1 MRMFPEVKERKA
13 EIGVFG
19 GSGLYNIEGA
29 TVLEEIKVETPFGM
43 PSDLITIVEIAGK
56 KVAFLPRH
64 GRKHQYP
71 PHKIPYKANTW
82 AMKALGVERVLA
94 PNAVGSLQP
103 HIKPGDFVICD
114 QFVDRTRHRDDTFF
128 DGPITTHVSTADPYC
143 PQLREIA
150 IQACKDLGIPHHE
163 RGTVVVIEGPRFST
177 KAESRWFTQ
186 LGWEVIN
193 MTQYPE
199 VVLAREAELCYVNI
213 SIVTDYDTG
222 LVAEGEVEPVSAE
235 EVMRNFAASLEKARA
250 LLVEM
255 IKRIPPERT
264 CKCGEALKHARVI
277 V

>member
-1 MRMFPEVKERKA
+1 MFPEVKERRA

-19 GSGLYNIEGA
+19 GSGLYSMEGA
-29 TVLEEIKVETPFGM
+29 TVLEELKVETPFGA

-56 KVAFLPRH
+56 RVAFLPRH

-71 PHKIPYKANTW
+71 PHKVPYKANIW

-94 PNAVGSLQP
+94 PNAVGSLQR
-103 HIKPGDFVICD
+103 HVKPGDFVICD

-128 DGPITTHVSTADPYC
+128 NGPLTTHVSTADPYC

-150 IQACKDLGIPHHE
+150 IQACRDLGIPHHE

-177 KAESRWFTQ
+177 KAESLWFTQ
-186 LGWEVIN
+186 MGWEVIN

-235 EVMRNFAASLEKARA
+235 EVMRNFAASVEKARQLIA
-250 LLVEM
+250 EIIRRL
-255 IKRIPPERT
+255 PAERT
-264 CKCGEALKHARVI
+264 CRCGEALKHARVI

>member
-1 MRMFPEVKERKA
+1 
-13 EIGVFG
+13 
-19 GSGLYNIEGA
+19 
-29 TVLEEIKVETPFGM
+29 
-43 PSDLITIVEIAGK
+43 
-56 KVAFLPRH
+56 
-64 GRKHQYP
+64 
-71 PHKIPYKANTW
+71 
-82 AMKALGVERVLA
+82 MKALGVERVLA
-94 PNAVGSLQP
+94 PNAVGSLQR
-103 HIKPGDFVICD
+103 HVKPGDFVICD

-128 DGPITTHVSTADPYC
+128 NGPLTTHVSTADPYC

-150 IQACKDLGIPHHE
+150 IQACRDLGIPHHE

-186 LGWEVIN
+186 MGWEVIN

-235 EVMRNFAASLEKARA
+235 EVMRNFAASVEKARQLIA
-250 LLVEM
+250 EIIRRL
-255 IKRIPPERT
+255 PAERT
-264 CKCGEALKHARVI
+264 CRCGEALKHARVI

>member
-1 MRMFPEVKERKA
+1 MFPEVRERKA

-29 TVLEEIKVETPFGM
+29 NVLEEIKVETPYGM

-56 KVAFLPRH
+56 RVAFLPRH

-71 PHKIPYKANTW
+71 PHKIPYKANIW

-94 PNAVGSLQP
+94 PNAVGSLQR

-199 VVLAREAELCYVNI
+199 VTLAREAELCYVNI

-235 EVMRNFAASLEKARA
+235 EVMKNFANSLEKARS

-255 IKRIPPERT
+255 IKRIPTERT
-264 CKCGEALKHARVI
+264 CKCGEALKHARVL

>member
-1 MRMFPEVKERKA
+1 MFPEVKERKA

-56 KVAFLPRH
+56 RVAFLPRH

-71 PHKIPYKANTW
+71 PHKIPYKANIW
-82 AMKALGVERVLA
+82 AMKVLGVERILA
-94 PNAVGSLQP
+94 PNAVGSLQR

-186 LGWEVIN
+186 MGWDVIN

-213 SIVTDYDTG
+213 SVVTDYDTG

-235 EVMRNFAASLEKARA
+235 EVMRNFAASIDKARA

-264 CKCGEALKHARVI
+264 CQCGEALKHARVI

>member
-1 MRMFPEVKERKA
+1 MFPEVKERRA

-19 GSGLYNIEGA
+19 GSGLYSMEGA
-29 TVLEEIKVETPFGM
+29 TVLEELKVETPFGA

-56 KVAFLPRH
+56 RVAFLPRH

-71 PHKIPYKANTW
+71 PHKVPYKANIW

-94 PNAVGSLQP
+94 PNAVGSLQR
-103 HIKPGDFVICD
+103 HVKPGDFVICD

-128 DGPITTHVSTADPYC
+128 NGPLTTHVSTADPYC

-150 IQACKDLGIPHHE
+150 IQACRDLGIPHHE

-186 LGWEVIN
+186 MGWEVIN

-235 EVMRNFAASLEKARA
+235 EVMRNFAASVEKARQLIA
-250 LLVEM
+250 EIIRRL
-255 IKRIPPERT
+255 PAERT
-264 CKCGEALKHARVI
+264 CRCGEALKHARVI
-277 V
+277 F

>member
-1 MRMFPEVKERKA
+1 
-13 EIGVFG
+13 
-19 GSGLYNIEGA
+19 
-29 TVLEEIKVETPFGM
+29 
-43 PSDLITIVEIAGK
+43 LITIVEIAGK
-56 KVAFLPRH
+56 RVAFLPRH

-71 PHKIPYKANTW
+71 PHKVPYKANIW

-94 PNAVGSLQP
+94 PNAVGSLQR
-103 HIKPGDFVICD
+103 HVKPGDFVICD

-128 DGPITTHVSTADPYC
+128 NGPLTTHVSTADPYC

-150 IQACKDLGIPHHE
+150 IQACRDLGIPHHE

-186 LGWEVIN
+186 MGWEVIN

-235 EVMRNFAASLEKARA
+235 EVMRNFAASVEKARQLIA
-250 LLVEM
+250 EIIRRL
-255 IKRIPPERT
+255 PAERT
-264 CKCGEALKHARVI
+264 CRCGEALKHARVI

>member
-1 MRMFPEVKERKA
+1 MFPEVKERRA

-19 GSGLYNIEGA
+19 GSGLYSMEGA
-29 TVLEEIKVETPFGM
+29 TVLEELKVETPFGA

-56 KVAFLPRH
+56 RVAFLPRH

-71 PHKIPYKANTW
+71 PHKVPYKANIW

-94 PNAVGSLQP
+94 PNAVGSLQR
-103 HIKPGDFVICD
+103 HVKPGDFVICD

-128 DGPITTHVSTADPYC
+128 NGPLTTHVSTADPYC

-150 IQACKDLGIPHHE
+150 IQACRDLGIPHHE

-186 LGWEVIN
+186 MGWEVIN

-235 EVMRNFAASLEKARA
+235 EVMRNFAASVEKARQLIA
-250 LLVEM
+250 EIIRRL
-255 IKRIPPERT
+255 PAERT
-264 CKCGEALKHARVI
+264 CRCGEALKHARV
-277 V
+277 VV

>member
-1 MRMFPEVKERKA
+1 MFPEVKERRA
-13 EIGVFG
+13 VIGVFG
-19 GSGLYNIEGA
+19 GSGLYSMEGA
-29 TVLEEIKVETPFGM
+29 TVLEELKVETPFGA

-56 KVAFLPRH
+56 RIAFLPRH

-71 PHKIPYKANTW
+71 PHKVPYKANIW

-94 PNAVGSLQP
+94 PNAVGSLQR
-103 HIKPGDFVICD
+103 HVKPGDFVICD

-128 DGPITTHVSTADPYC
+128 NGPLTTHVSTADPYC

-150 IQACKDLGIPHHE
+150 IQACRDLGIPHHE

-186 LGWEVIN
+186 MGWEVIN

-235 EVMRNFAASLEKARA
+235 EVMRNFAASVEKARQLIA
-250 LLVEM
+250 EIIRRL
-255 IKRIPPERT
+255 PAERT
-264 CKCGEALKHARVI
+264 CRCGEALKHARVI
-277 V
+277 F

>member
-1 MRMFPEVKERKA
+1 MFPEVKERRA

-19 GSGLYNIEGA
+19 GSGLYSMERA
-29 TVLEEIKVETPFGM
+29 TVLEELKVETPFGA

-56 KVAFLPRH
+56 RVAFLPRH

-71 PHKIPYKANTW
+71 PHKVPYKANIW

-94 PNAVGSLQP
+94 PNAVGSLQR

-128 DGPITTHVSTADPYC
+128 NGPLTTHVSTADPYC

-150 IQACKDLGIPHHE
+150 IQACRDLGIPHHE

-186 LGWEVIN
+186 MGWEVIN

-235 EVMRNFAASLEKARA
+235 EVMRNFAASVEKARQLIA
-250 LLVEM
+250 EIIRRL
-255 IKRIPPERT
+255 PAERT
-264 CKCGEALKHARVI
+264 CRCGEALKHARVI

>member
-1 MRMFPEVKERKA
+1 MFPEVKERKA

-29 TVLEEIKVETPFGM
+29 KVIEELKVETPFGM
-43 PSDLITIVEIAGK
+43 PSDLITIVEIASK
-56 KVAFLPRH
+56 RVAFLPRH

-71 PHKIPYKANTW
+71 PHKIPYKANIW
-82 AMKALGVERVLA
+82 AMKVLGVERVLA
-94 PNAVGSLQP
+94 PNAVGSLQR

-143 PQLREIA
+143 PQLRNIA

-163 RGTVVVIEGPRFST
+163 KGTVVVIEGPRFST

-199 VVLAREAELCYVNI
+199 VTLAREAELCYVNI

-250 LLVEM
+250 LIVE
-255 IKRIPPERT
+255 IINRIPPDKT
-264 CKCGEALKHARVI
+264 CQCGEALKHARVI

>member
-1 MRMFPEVKERKA
+1 MFPEVKERRA

-19 GSGLYNIEGA
+19 GSGLYSMEGA
-29 TVLEEIKVETPFGM
+29 TVLEELKVETPFGA

-56 KVAFLPRH
+56 RIAFLPRH

-71 PHKIPYKANTW
+71 PHKVPYKANIW

-94 PNAVGSLQP
+94 PNAVGSLQR
-103 HIKPGDFVICD
+103 HVKPGDFVICD

-128 DGPITTHVSTADPYC
+128 NGPLTTHVSTADPYC

-150 IQACKDLGIPHHE
+150 IQACRDLGIPHHE

-186 LGWEVIN
+186 MGWEVIN

-235 EVMRNFAASLEKARA
+235 EVMRNFAASVEKARQLIA
-250 LLVEM
+250 EIIRRL
-255 IKRIPPERT
+255 PAERT
-264 CKCGEALKHARVI
+264 CRCGEALKHARVI

>member
-1 MRMFPEVKERKA
+1 MFPEVKERKA

-19 GSGLYNIEGA
+19 GSGLYSIEGA
-29 TVLEEIKVETPFGM
+29 KVLEEIKVETPFGA

-56 KVAFLPRH
+56 RVAFLPRH

-71 PHKIPYKANTW
+71 PHKIPYKANIW

-94 PNAVGSLQP
+94 PNAVGSLQR

-128 DGPITTHVSTADPYC
+128 GGPITTHVSTADPYC

-199 VVLAREAELCYVNI
+199 VTLAREAELCYVNI

-235 EVMRNFAASLEKARA
+235 EVMKNFAASLEKARA

-255 IKRIPPERT
+255 IKRIPTERT
-264 CKCGEALKHARVI
+264 CKCGEALKHSRVI

>member
-1 MRMFPEVKERKA
+1 
-13 EIGVFG
+13 
-19 GSGLYNIEGA
+19 
-29 TVLEEIKVETPFGM
+29 
-43 PSDLITIVEIAGK
+43 
-56 KVAFLPRH
+56 
-64 GRKHQYP
+64 
-71 PHKIPYKANTW
+71 
-82 AMKALGVERVLA
+82 
-94 PNAVGSLQP
+94 
-103 HIKPGDFVICD
+103 
-114 QFVDRTRHRDDTFF
+114 
-128 DGPITTHVSTADPYC
+128 
-143 PQLREIA
+143 LREIA

-186 LGWEVIN
+186 MGWDVIN

-235 EVMRNFAASLEKARA
+235 EVMRNFAASIDKARA

-264 CKCGEALKHARVI
+264 CQCGEALKHARV
-277 V
+277 VV

>member
-1 MRMFPEVKERKA
+1 MFPEVKERKA
-13 EIGVFG
+13 EVGVFG

-29 TVLEEIKVETPFGM
+29 KSLEEIKVETPFGM

-56 KVAFLPRH
+56 RVAFLPRH

-71 PHKIPYKANTW
+71 PHKIPYKANIW
-82 AMKALGVERVLA
+82 AMKVLGVERVLA
-94 PNAVGSLQP
+94 PNAVGSLQR

-143 PQLREIA
+143 PQLRNIA

-199 VVLAREAELCYVNI
+199 VTLAREAELCYVNI

-235 EVMRNFAASLEKARA
+235 EVMKNFAASLEKARA

-255 IKRIPPERT
+255 IKRIPTERT
-264 CKCGEALKHARVI
+264 CKCGEALKHARVT

>member
-1 MRMFPEVKERKA
+1 MFPEEKERKA

-19 GSGLYNIEGA
+19 GSGLYTMEGA
-29 TVLEEIKVETPFGM
+29 TVLEEIKVETPYGA
-43 PSDLITIVEIAGK
+43 PSDTITIVEVAGK
-56 KVAFLPRH
+56 RVAFLPRH

-71 PHKIPYKANTW
+71 PHKIPYKANIW
-82 AMKALGVERVLA
+82 AMKALGVERILA

-150 IQACKDLGIPHHE
+150 IQACRDLNIPHHE

-177 KAESRWFTQ
+177 KAESRWFTGM
-186 LGWEVIN
+186 GWEVIN

-199 VVLAREAELCYVNI
+199 VTLAREAELCYVNI

-235 EVMRNFAASLEKARA
+235 VMRNFAASLEKARA
-250 LLVEM
+250 LLLEI
-255 IKRIPPERT
+255 IKRIPSERT
-264 CKCGEALKHARVI
+264 CPCPHALKQARVI

>member
-1 MRMFPEVKERKA
+1 MFPEVKERQA

-19 GSGLYNIEGA
+19 GSGLYSMEGA
-29 TVLEEIKVETPFGM
+29 TVLEELKVETPFGA

-56 KVAFLPRH
+56 RVAFLPRH

-71 PHKIPYKANTW
+71 PHKVPYKANIW

-94 PNAVGSLQP
+94 PNAVGSLQR
-103 HIKPGDFVICD
+103 HVKPGDFVICD

-128 DGPITTHVSTADPYC
+128 NGPLTTHVSTADPYC
-143 PQLREIA
+143 PQLRAIA
-150 IQACKDLGIPHHE
+150 IEACRDLGIPHHE

-186 LGWEVIN
+186 MGWEVIN

-235 EVMRNFAASLEKARA
+235 EVMRNFAASVERARQLIA
-250 LLVEM
+250 EIIRRL
-255 IKRIPPERT
+255 PAQRT
-264 CKCGEALKHARVI
+264 CRCGEALKHARVI

>member
-1 MRMFPEVKERKA
+1 MFPEVKERRA

-19 GSGLYNIEGA
+19 GSGLYSMEGA
-29 TVLEEIKVETPFGM
+29 SVLEELKVETPFGA

-56 KVAFLPRH
+56 RVAFLPRH

-71 PHKIPYKANTW
+71 PHKVPYKANIW

-94 PNAVGSLQP
+94 PNAVGSLQR
-103 HIKPGDFVICD
+103 HVKPGDFVICD

-128 DGPITTHVSTADPYC
+128 NGPLTTHVSTADPYC

-150 IQACKDLGIPHHE
+150 IQACRDLGIPHHE

-186 LGWEVIN
+186 MGWEVIN

-235 EVMRNFAASLEKARA
+235 EVMRNFAASVEKARQLIA
-250 LLVEM
+250 EIIRRL
-255 IKRIPPERT
+255 PAERT
-264 CKCGEALKHARVI
+264 CRCGEALKHARVI

>member
-1 MRMFPEVKERKA
+1 MFPKVTERKA

-19 GSGLYNIEGA
+19 GSGLYALEDA
-29 TVLEEIKVETPFGM
+29 KVLEEIKMETPYGP

-56 KVAFLPRH
+56 QVAFLPRH

-71 PHKIPYKANTW
+71 PHKIPYKANIW
-82 AMKALGVERVLA
+82 AMKALGVERILA
-94 PNAVGSLQP
+94 PNAVGSLQK

-150 IQACKDLGIPHHE
+150 IQACRDLGIPHHE

-177 KAESRWFTQ
+177 KAESRWFTSM
-186 LGWEVIN
+186 GWEVIN

-199 VVLAREAELCYVNI
+199 VTLAKEAELCYVNI

-222 LVAEGEVEPVSAE
+222 LVAEGEVEPVTAE
-235 EVMRNFAASLEKARA
+235 EVMRNFAASLEKART
-250 LLVEM
+250 LLVEI

-264 CKCGEALKHARVI
+264 CPCGEALKHARVI

>member
-1 MRMFPEVKERKA
+1 MFPEVKERKA

-19 GSGLYNIEGA
+19 GSGLYSMEGA
-29 TVLEEIKVETPFGM
+29 TVLEEIKVETPFGA
-43 PSDLITIVEIAGK
+43 PSDLITVVEIARK
-56 KVAFLPRH
+56 RVAFLPRH

-71 PHKIPYKANTW
+71 PHKVPYKANIW

-94 PNAVGSLQP
+94 PNAVGSLQR

-128 DGPITTHVSTADPYC
+128 NGPITTHVSTADPYC
-143 PQLREIA
+143 PQLRAIA
-150 IQACKDLGIPHHE
+150 IEACRDLGIPHHE

-186 LGWEVIN
+186 MGWEVIN

-235 EVMRNFAASLEKARA
+235 EVMKNFAASVERARQLIA
-250 LLVEM
+250 EIIRRL
-255 IKRIPPERT
+255 PAQRT
-264 CKCGEALKHARVI
+264 CRCGEALKHARVI

>member
-1 MRMFPEVKERKA
+1 MFPEVKERRA

-19 GSGLYNIEGA
+19 GSGLYSMEGA
-29 TVLEEIKVETPFGM
+29 TVLEELKVETPFGA

-56 KVAFLPRH
+56 RIAFLPRH

-71 PHKIPYKANTW
+71 PHKVPYKANIW

-94 PNAVGSLQP
+94 PNAVGSLQR
-103 HIKPGDFVICD
+103 HVKPGDFVICD

-128 DGPITTHVSTADPYC
+128 NGPLTTHVSTADPYC

-150 IQACKDLGIPHHE
+150 IQACRDLGIPHHE

-186 LGWEVIN
+186 MGWEVIN

-235 EVMRNFAASLEKARA
+235 EVMRNFAASVEKARQ
-250 LLVEM
+250 LLAE
-255 IKRIPPERT
+255 IIRRLPAERT
-264 CKCGEALKHARVI
+264 CRCGEALKHARVI

>member
-1 MRMFPEVKERKA
+1 MFPEVKERKA

-19 GSGLYNIEGA
+19 GSGLYSIEDA
-29 TVLEEIKVETPFGM
+29 KVIEEVKVETPFGA

-56 KVAFLPRH
+56 RVAFLPRH

-71 PHKIPYKANTW
+71 PHKIPYKANIW

-94 PNAVGSLQP
+94 PNAVGSLQR
-103 HIKPGDFVICD
+103 HVKPGDFVICD

-128 DGPITTHVSTADPYC
+128 NGPLTTHVSTADPYC

-163 RGTVVVIEGPRFST
+163 KGTVVVIEGPRFST

-199 VVLAREAELCYVNI
+199 VTLAREAELCYVNI

-235 EVMRNFAASLEKARA
+235 EVMKNFAASLEKARA

-255 IKRIPPERT
+255 IKGIPPERT
-264 CKCGEALKHARVI
+264 CKCGEALKHARVN

>member
-1 MRMFPEVKERKA
+1 MFPEVKERRA

-19 GSGLYNIEGA
+19 GSGLYSMEGA
-29 TVLEEIKVETPFGM
+29 TVLEELKVETPFGA

-56 KVAFLPRH
+56 RVAFLPRH

-71 PHKIPYKANTW
+71 PHKVPYKANIW
-82 AMKALGVERVLA
+82 AMKVLGVERVLA
-94 PNAVGSLQP
+94 PNAVGSLQR
-103 HIKPGDFVICD
+103 HVKPGDFVICD

-128 DGPITTHVSTADPYC
+128 NGPLTTHVSTADPYC

-150 IQACKDLGIPHHE
+150 IQACRDLGIPYHE

-186 LGWEVIN
+186 MGWEVIN

-235 EVMRNFAASLEKARA
+235 EVMRNFAASVEKARQLIA
-250 LLVEM
+250 EIIRRL
-255 IKRIPPERT
+255 PAERT
-264 CKCGEALKHARVI
+264 CRCGEALKHARVI

>member
-1 MRMFPEVKERKA
+1 MFPEVKERRA

-19 GSGLYNIEGA
+19 GSGLYSMEGA
-29 TVLEEIKVETPFGM
+29 TVLEELKVETPFGA

-56 KVAFLPRH
+56 RIAFLPRH

-71 PHKIPYKANTW
+71 PHKVPYKANIW
-82 AMKALGVERVLA
+82 AMKVLGVERVLA
-94 PNAVGSLQP
+94 PNAVGSLQR
-103 HIKPGDFVICD
+103 HVKPGDFVICD

-128 DGPITTHVSTADPYC
+128 NGPLTTHVSTADPYC

-150 IQACKDLGIPHHE
+150 IQACRDLGIPHHE

-186 LGWEVIN
+186 MGWEVIN

-235 EVMRNFAASLEKARA
+235 EVMRNFAASVEKARQLIA
-250 LLVEM
+250 EIIRRL
-255 IKRIPPERT
+255 PAERT
-264 CKCGEALKHARVI
+264 CRCGEALKHARVI

>member
-1 MRMFPEVKERKA
+1 MFPEVKERRA

-19 GSGLYNIEGA
+19 GSGLYSMEGA
-29 TVLEEIKVETPFGM
+29 TVLEELKVETPFGA

-56 KVAFLPRH
+56 RVAFLPRH

-71 PHKIPYKANTW
+71 PHKVPYKANIW

-94 PNAVGSLQP
+94 PNAVGSLQR
-103 HIKPGDFVICD
+103 HVKLGDFVICD

-128 DGPITTHVSTADPYC
+128 NGPLTTHVSTADPYC

-150 IQACKDLGIPHHE
+150 IQACRDLGIPHHE

-186 LGWEVIN
+186 MGWEVIN

-235 EVMRNFAASLEKARA
+235 EVMRNFAASVEKARQLIA
-250 LLVEM
+250 EIIRRL
-255 IKRIPPERT
+255 PAERT
-264 CKCGEALKHARVI
+264 CRCGEALKHARV
-277 V
+277 VV

>member
-1 MRMFPEVKERKA
+1 MFPEVKERRA

-19 GSGLYNIEGA
+19 GSGLYSMEGA
-29 TVLEEIKVETPFGM
+29 TVLEELKVETPFGA

-56 KVAFLPRH
+56 RVAFLPRH

-71 PHKIPYKANTW
+71 PHKVPYKANIW

-94 PNAVGSLQP
+94 PNAVGSLQR
-103 HIKPGDFVICD
+103 HVKPGDFVICD

-128 DGPITTHVSTADPYC
+128 NGPLTTHVSTADPYC

-150 IQACKDLGIPHHE
+150 IQACRDLGIPHHE

-186 LGWEVIN
+186 MGWEVIN

-235 EVMRNFAASLEKARA
+235 EVMKNFAASVEKARQLIA
-250 LLVEM
+250 EIIRRL
-255 IKRIPPERT
+255 PAERT
-264 CKCGEALKHARVI
+264 CRCGEALKHARV
-277 V
+277 VV

>member
-1 MRMFPEVKERKA
+1 MFPEVKERRA

-19 GSGLYNIEGA
+19 GSGLYSMEGA
-29 TVLEEIKVETPFGM
+29 TVLEELKVETPFGA

-56 KVAFLPRH
+56 RVAFLPRH

-71 PHKIPYKANTW
+71 PHKVPYKANIW
-82 AMKALGVERVLA
+82 AMKVLGVERVLA
-94 PNAVGSLQP
+94 PNAVGSLQR
-103 HIKPGDFVICD
+103 HVKPGDFVICD

-128 DGPITTHVSTADPYC
+128 NGPLTTHVSTADPYC

-150 IQACKDLGIPHHE
+150 IQACRDLGIPHHE

-186 LGWEVIN
+186 MGWEVIN

-235 EVMRNFAASLEKARA
+235 EVMRNFAASVEKARQLIA
-250 LLVEM
+250 EIIRRL
-255 IKRIPPERT
+255 PAERT
-264 CKCGEALKHARVI
+264 CRCGEALKHARVI

>member
-1 MRMFPEVKERKA
+1 MFPEVKERRA

-19 GSGLYNIEGA
+19 GSGLYDMEGA
-29 TVLEEIKVETPFGM
+29 RVLDELKVETPFGA

-56 KVAFLPRH
+56 RVAFLPRH

-71 PHKIPYKANTW
+71 PHKVPYKANIW
-82 AMKALGVERVLA
+82 AMKALGVERVLS
-94 PNAVGSLQP
+94 PNAVGSLQR

-128 DGPITTHVSTADPYC
+128 DGPITTHVSTAEPYC
-143 PQLREIA
+143 PQLRDIA
-150 IQACKDLGIPHHE
+150 IQGCRDLGIPHHE

-186 LGWEVIN
+186 MGWEVIN

-235 EVMRNFAASLEKARA
+235 EVMRNFAASVEKARQ
-250 LLVEM
+250 LITE
-255 IKRIPPERT
+255 IIRRIPAERT
-264 CKCGEALKHARVI
+264 CRCGEALKHARVI

>member
-1 MRMFPEVKERKA
+1 MFPKVTERKA

-19 GSGLYNIEGA
+19 GSGLYALEDA
-29 TVLEEIKVETPFGM
+29 KVLEEIKMETPYGP

-56 KVAFLPRH
+56 QVAFLPRH

-71 PHKIPYKANTW
+71 PHKIPYKANIW
-82 AMKALGVERVLA
+82 AMKALGVERILA
-94 PNAVGSLQP
+94 PNAVGSLQK

-128 DGPITTHVSTADPYC
+128 NGPITTHVSTADPYC

-150 IQACKDLGIPHHE
+150 IQACRDLGIPHHE

-177 KAESRWFTQ
+177 KAESRWFTSM
-186 LGWEVIN
+186 GWEVIN

-199 VVLAREAELCYVNI
+199 VTLAKEAELCYVNI

-222 LVAEGEVEPVSAE
+222 LVAEGEVEPVTAE
-235 EVMRNFAASLEKARA
+235 EVMRNFAASLEKART
-250 LLVEM
+250 LLVEI

-264 CKCGEALKHARVI
+264 CPCGEALKHARVI

>member
-1 MRMFPEVKERKA
+1 MFPEVKERRA

-19 GSGLYNIEGA
+19 GSGLYSMEGA
-29 TVLEEIKVETPFGM
+29 TVLEELKVETPFGA

-56 KVAFLPRH
+56 RVAFLPRH

-71 PHKIPYKANTW
+71 PHKVPYKANIW

-94 PNAVGSLQP
+94 PNAVGSLQR
-103 HIKPGDFVICD
+103 HVKPGDFVICD

-128 DGPITTHVSTADPYC
+128 NGPLTTHVSTADPYC
-143 PQLREIA
+143 PQLRAIA
-150 IQACKDLGIPHHE
+150 IEACRDLGIPHHE

-186 LGWEVIN
+186 MGWEVIN

-235 EVMRNFAASLEKARA
+235 EVMRNFAASVERARQLIA
-250 LLVEM
+250 EIIRRL
-255 IKRIPPERT
+255 PAQRT
-264 CKCGEALKHARVI
+264 CRCGEALKHARVI

>member
-1 MRMFPEVKERKA
+1 MFPEVKERRA

-19 GSGLYNIEGA
+19 GSGLYSMEGA
-29 TVLEEIKVETPFGM
+29 TVLEELKVETPFGA

-56 KVAFLPRH
+56 RVAFLPRH

-71 PHKIPYKANTW
+71 PHKVPYKANIW

-94 PNAVGSLQP
+94 PNAVGSLQR
-103 HIKPGDFVICD
+103 HVKPGDFVICD

-128 DGPITTHVSTADPYC
+128 NGPLTTHVSTADPYC

-150 IQACKDLGIPHHE
+150 IQACRDLGIPHHE

-186 LGWEVIN
+186 MGWEVIN

-235 EVMRNFAASLEKARA
+235 EVMRNFAASVEKARQLIA
-250 LLVEM
+250 EIIRRL
-255 IKRIPPERT
+255 PAERT
-264 CKCGEALKHARVI
+264 CRCGEALKHARVI

>member
-1 MRMFPEVKERKA
+1 MFPEVKERKA

-19 GSGLYNIEGA
+19 GSGLYTMEGA
-29 TVLEEIKVETPFGM
+29 TVLEEIKMETPYGA
-43 PSDLITIVEIAGK
+43 PSDTITLVEVAGK
-56 KVAFLPRH
+56 RVAFLPRH

-71 PHKIPYKANTW
+71 PHKIPYKANIW
-82 AMKALGVERVLA
+82 AMKALGVERILA

-150 IQACKDLGIPHHE
+150 IQACRDLNIPHHE

-177 KAESRWFTQ
+177 KAESRWFTSM
-186 LGWEVIN
+186 GWEVIN

-199 VVLAREAELCYVNI
+199 VTLAREAELCYVNI

-250 LLVEM
+250 LLLEI
-255 IKRIPPERT
+255 IKRIPSERT
-264 CKCGEALKHARVI
+264 CPCPHALKHARVI

>member
-1 MRMFPEVKERKA
+1 MFPEVKERRA

-19 GSGLYNIEGA
+19 GSGLYSMEGA
-29 TVLEEIKVETPFGM
+29 TVLEELKVETPFGA

-56 KVAFLPRH
+56 RVAFLPRH

-71 PHKIPYKANTW
+71 PHKVPYKANIW

-94 PNAVGSLQP
+94 PNAVGSLQR
-103 HIKPGDFVICD
+103 HVKPGDFVICD

-128 DGPITTHVSTADPYC
+128 NGPLTTHVSTADPYC

-150 IQACKDLGIPHHE
+150 IQACRDLGIPYHE

-186 LGWEVIN
+186 MGWEVIN

-235 EVMRNFAASLEKARA
+235 EVMRNFAASVEKARQLIA
-250 LLVEM
+250 EIIRRL
-255 IKRIPPERT
+255 PAQRT
-264 CKCGEALKHARVI
+264 CRCGEALKHARVI